1 MKFIILLT
9 SIAFFVSGCVNSPS
23 GSFPGSSNRVATISD
38 KMSKRVG
45 QSEITLVSELGP
57 PDYNYTASNGSKI
70 ISYEVDWGIGAKS
83 PLCVMKYL
91 IENGVVTKWGNKGC
105 PKRFTTKNQELIP
118 NSIPVPKPTLN

>member
-9 SIAFFVSGCVNSPS
+9 SIAFFVSACVGTPS
-23 GSFPGSSNRVATISD
+23 GTLPGSNRVATISD

-70 ISYEVDWGIGAKS
+70 IS
-83 PLCVMKYL
+83 
-91 IENGVVTKWGNKGC
+91 
-105 PKRFTTKNQELIP
+105 
-118 NSIPVPKPTLN
+118 